1 MSFLLRFRDVLG
13 FINMSN
19 QPATAMDEQGKN
31 NGKEKLTTTSSS
43 SAEAEEKKTTSP
55 SPKRKRTQDNA
66 TTSSSSA
73 VPKRKRNQ
81 DNATTSSSSVQAE
94 NSTSSPSSKRKRN
107 QDNATTS
114 SSSVQAENSTSS
126 AEQTSSSSSS
136 SSSSSQTSQ
145 TPAKRKRI
153 KSNKPE
159 SEAQKRRRLEKASS
173 IEDSMQFYTKFWKAY
188 DEVVGMCHIN
198 GVGKAVEDISL
209 LQASKLVSPSKG
221 GMNFLKKYISDEN
234 IEKICTLMG
243 LAVDTADI
251 NTQFQECFNDQWQIY
266 QKDSSRDR
274 RYKEM
279 FNTIMTSRMEDKLSA
294 WGKALPLAI
303 FVDLPNIKI
312 GLIPGV
318 FDITRF
324 VRSIAKDGP
333 IDRKVSFIGIFS
345 GRATL
350 SIDSAEKYT
359 ADLKAAFPDLE
370 NDDVVVHAQV
380 MGENGKE
387 VAVDIAM
394 IAAMRN
400 QADIKPPHKFIICTG
415 DGADEKD
422 GEKGL
427 PTFSADIAARLVK
440 NEYVELLS
448 WDTKLSAAYPCM
460 QEMFPKF
467 MNIRYLDDLRDMCLV
482 PPPPNGLQYSDLS
495 GSGPCHDF
503 QKYNVC
509 SRRPYCKYT
518 HIPSFS
524 FSSSSQEQQFPLNKI
539 TRTIRSRVES
549 LVAQV
554 KTNVRGS
561 RVLPEGSDVAEDV
574 RADLVV
580 HDKKL
585 GALAADLNV
594 HDQKLGALGDSVRAT
609 SNDVSNL
616 TQALGE
622 AKEEIKALQSKMDAV
637 CKNLSIV

>member
-145 TPAKRKRI
+145 IPAKRVRI

-159 SEAQKRRRLEKASS
+159 SEAQKRRRLEKESS
-173 IEDSMQFYTKFWKAY
+173 IEESMQFYTKFWKAY

-251 NTQFQECFNDQWQIY
+251 NTQFQECFTDQWEIY
-266 QKDSSRDR
+266 QKNSDRDK

-294 WGKALPLAI
+294 WEKALPLAI

-345 GRATL
+345 GQGTL
-350 SIDSAEKYT
+350 SLDLAKKYT
-359 ADLKAAFPDLE
+359 NDLKAAFPDLE

-415 DGADEKD
+415 DGAEEKD

-482 PPPPNGLQYSDLS
+482 HPPNGLQYSDLS

-509 SRRPYCKYT
+509 SRWPYCKYT
-518 HIPSFS
+518 HLSSSFCS
-524 FSSSSQEQQFPLNKI
+524 SSSSQVQRFPLNQI
-539 TRTIRSRVES
+539 TLAIRSRVES

-554 KTNVRGS
+554 KTNKRGS
-561 RVLPEGSDVAEDV
+561 RVLPEGSGIAEEV
-574 RADLVV
+574 RADLIV
-580 HDKKL
+580 K
-585 GALAADLNV
+585 
-594 HDQKLGALGDSVRAT
+594 DQKLGVLGDTARAT

-616 TQALGE
+616 TQALG
-622 AKEEIKALQSKMDAV
+622 KANQDIETLQKDVSDLKRKMAAV
-637 CKNLSIV
+637 CKKLSIV